1 MRDFANVS
9 INEPHP
15 EEQASFKRTLS
26 TVLFFILAV
35 DPELDYLNIYDDECM
50 WDKIEER
57 IREEKE
63 YFNKDLI
70 FVEKDYCEAFGLEN
84 KRKNLW

>member
-1 MRDFANVS
+1 MHLT
-9 INEPHP
+9 I
-15 EEQASFKRTLS
+15 
-26 TVLFFILAV
+26 
-35 DPELDYLNIYDDECM
+35 NIYDDECM

-70 FVEKDYCEAFGLEN
+70 FVEKDYCESFGLEN